1 MRMLRWLILS
11 AFSVAGAVQAQGNQ
25 DSAAASA
32 SSTSIGAPVLRT
44 SPGLRVHRLPDEKIP
59 AFMEADQISG
69 DPDSEITL
77 TGNAQVRR
85 VDGIIKG
92 DRINYRRD
100 TGDVDVQGSARMLR
114 DGTLITGPSARLN
127 VDTYSGE
134 IQEPNF
140 WIGAS
145 GGTAQARHADIFSKS
160 QMRLSQVT
168 YSGCPCPKPSW
179 YIKADTVDLDFDE
192 NEGVARNGVLYFKD
206 VPILASPYLTFPVK
220 KERKSG
226 FLMPTY
232 GTTSNSGFDISLPY
246 YFNLAP
252 NYDLTLVPR
261 YLSKR
266 GAQLGG
272 EFRYLGSG
280 YRGVAIGTYLP
291 DDNETGRDRWMYRTY
306 HRQLLGNGFYT
317 DWDIAGASDDNYFR
331 DISELGLNTAST
343 TYLPRQGRVGWS
355 SRYVQTYLQVYKYQ
369 TLQDPDAPLA
379 PPYDKVPE
387 LWLKAARYDW
397 GGIDAEWESTA
408 VRFRRPLLGG
418 QRLGPD
424 GDRLQ
429 TYPTVSYPIVRPGWF
444 LVPKVGVHY
453 TQYQTDWYNR
463 DWNGI
468 GLSNYKRTE
477 SRTVPIMSLD
487 AGMIFER
494 DASLFGKAATQTLEP
509 RLYYLRVPY
518 RDQSALPVYDTT
530 LADFSFDQAFQ
541 ENIYTGGWDR
551 IANANQLTAA
561 LTTRW
566 LDANTGFER
575 LSLSAA
581 QRIYFQDQEVTLPAE
596 QPRKNVRS
604 DFLVGAT
611 AALTDTLTTDVAAQY
626 NPYDNKWSRGMV
638 SARWSPQRLTT
649 VAVAYRYQRDPLP
662 GISYQPQGQN
672 QVSLA
677 VQWPIHRR
685 WYGVGR
691 VDYSLRSEP
700 ATSAAAE
707 QSPRVTQAIAGLEY
721 KGDCCWVGRVVYQ
734 RYAVSAADTNT
745 ALFFQ
750 LELTGLGALGT
761 DPISLLNR
769 SIPGYQSVV
778 PPTPTGTTFE
788 RYE

>member
-1 MRMLRWLILS
+1 M
-11 AFSVAGAVQAQGNQ
+11 AQG
-25 DSAAASA
+25 
-32 SSTSIGAPVLRT
+32 
-44 SPGLRVHRLPDEKIP
+44 
-59 AFMEADQISG
+59 
-69 DPDSEITL
+69 
-77 TGNAQVRR
+77 
-85 VDGIIKG
+85 
-92 DRINYRRD
+92 
-100 TGDVDVQGSARMLR
+100 
-114 DGTLITGPSARLN
+114 
-127 VDTYSGE
+127 
-134 IQEPNF
+134 
-140 WIGAS
+140 
-145 GGTAQARHADIFSKS
+145 
-160 QMRLSQVT
+160 
-168 YSGCPCPKPSW
+168 
-179 YIKADTVDLDFDE
+179 
-192 NEGVARNGVLYFKD
+192 
-206 VPILASPYLTFPVK
+206 
-220 KERKSG
+220 
-226 FLMPTY
+226 
-232 GTTSNSGFDISLPY
+232 
-246 YFNLAP
+246 
-252 NYDLTLVPR
+252 
-261 YLSKR
+261 
-266 GAQLGG
+266 
-272 EFRYLGSG
+272 
-280 YRGVAIGTYLP
+280 
-291 DDNETGRDRWMYRTY
+291 
-306 HRQLLGNGFYT
+306 
-317 DWDIAGASDDNYFR
+317 
-331 DISELGLNTAST
+331 
-343 TYLPRQGRVGWS
+343 
-355 SRYVQTYLQVYKYQ
+355 
-369 TLQDPDAPLA
+369 
-379 PPYDKVPE
+379 
-387 LWLKAARYDW
+387 ARYDW
-397 GGIDAEWESTA
+397 GGFDAEWVSTA
-408 VRFRRPLLGG
+408 VRFQRSLLNGR
-418 QRLGPD
+418 RLGPD

-429 TYPTVSYPIVRPGWF
+429 TYPTVSYPIGRPGWF

-453 TQYQTDWYNR
+453 TQYRTDWYNR
-463 DWNGI
+463 DWNRI

-611 AALTDTLTTDVAAQY
+611 AALTDTLITDVAAQY

-700 ATSAAAE
+700 ATAAAAE

-778 PPTPTGTTFE
+778 PPTPTGTTLKGMNDA
-788 RYE
+788 